1 MNFEVLNLTQGT
13 TEWKAHRASHFNASD
28 APAMMGSSP
37 NKGRHELVKEL
48 ASGIERDFSSYVQER
63 VLDKGHTFEA
73 HARRAKKQ
81 CNDS

>member
-1 MNFEVLNLTQGT
+1 MNFEVLNLTPGT

-48 ASGIERDFSSYVQER
+48 ASGIERDNNMVKEKIYGKR
-63 VLDKGHTFEA
+63 NRTIWY
-73 HARRAKKQ
+73 
-81 CNDS
+81 